1 MEIIALALG
10 LFGTTLIGIAVS
22 LTDVRRPRLI
32 AAIGTMFVGVAFIL
46 ALLVLLKVVE

>member
-1 MEIIALALG
+1 MEIVALGLG
-10 LFGTTLIGIAVS
+10 LFGAALIGTAVS
-22 LTDVRRPRLI
+22 LTDIRRPRLI